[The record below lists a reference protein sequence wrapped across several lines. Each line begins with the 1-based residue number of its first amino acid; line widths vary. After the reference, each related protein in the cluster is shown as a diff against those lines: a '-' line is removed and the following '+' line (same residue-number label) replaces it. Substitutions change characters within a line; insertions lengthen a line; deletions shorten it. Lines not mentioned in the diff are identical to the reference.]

1 MLDTSNSII
10 NSLDSN
16 SNLKIVASPLI
27 EKSSSLVEFGGGMNG
42 AGVEA
47 KY

>member
-1 MLDTSNSII
+1 MIDTSNSII
-10 NSLDSN
+10 NLLDSN
-16 SNLKIVASPLI
+16 SNLKIVAPALI
-27 EKSSSLVEFGGGMNG
+27 EKSSSLVEFGGGMNW